1 MQLVDGIQG
10 MAGLV
15 AFNRERDQLA
25 RIESLNTT
33 LTRLQAR
40 MAAITG
46 LQNALGSLFLNL
58 SIWAMFLVAVS
69 MVSQGHLNGVYL
81 AALALATLAS
91 FEAVLPLSSAAQFL
105 GSSREAARRLFE
117 IVDAEGTGESARS
130 KPSPE
135 PLNYD
140 ISAQRVRFR
149 YASGEP
155 PALDNISFSL
165 SQGKCVAIVG
175 PSGAGKSSIVNLLL
189 RFWDYQEGHIFL
201 GGHELREYQP
211 GDVQARMSVVTQ
223 LTHLFNTRFAKIF
236 SSPGREPA
244 NRNWKRH
251 QSRRRFTTSFN
262 HCRGATIRRSANW
275 A

>member
-1 MQLVDGIQG
+1 MGSQIISARAALNMQLVDGIQG

-33 LTRLQAR
+33 LARLQAR

-223 LTHLFNTRFAKIF
+223 LTHLFNTSVRENLLIAR
-236 SSPGREPA
+236 PGASQQELEEA
-244 NRNWKRH
+244 SK
-251 QSRRRFTTSFN
+251 Q
-262 HCRGATIRRSANW
+262 A
-275 A
+275 